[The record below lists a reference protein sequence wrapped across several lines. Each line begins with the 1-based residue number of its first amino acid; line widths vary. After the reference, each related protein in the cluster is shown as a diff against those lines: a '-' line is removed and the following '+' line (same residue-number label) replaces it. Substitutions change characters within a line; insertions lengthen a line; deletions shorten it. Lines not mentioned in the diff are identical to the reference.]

1 MPLPAGW
8 VNGRWPRQPGDTVG
22 STSAPNPYLSQLL
35 LCCSSESLL
44 AVLAG
49 HARSSPP
56 QDTSSFPLKPAAP
69 GVVQVRAP
77 AVHRFPRGRLS
88 PSCPYSSPAT
98 KRCEGHL
105 QTSLGCTPLPGALS
119 LRSSPSPAGLPQACS
134 QASSAGVAGRT
145 PLSHRSVSPDG
156 SSLPSGPTSSHSGGP
171 ARGSMPSRLISHQPC
186 HAAPLRSQTT
196 SSGTPSLSSS
206 PRPPSSSRLRFPPPA
221 PSVLYHW
228 VSALLVLTVSTFL
241 NPTRAPVHAV

>member
-1 MPLPAGW
+1 MAQAARGHCGVDLGPKSLFEPAPTLLLLGEPPGGAGW
-8 VNGRWPRQPGDTVG
+8 ACRKQPAPRYLLVPSEARG
-22 STSAPNPYLSQLL
+22 SRHR
-35 LCCSSESLL
+35 
-44 AVLAG
+44 AG
-49 HARSSPP
+49 QGPSCPP
-56 QDTSSFPLKPAAP
+56 L
-69 GVVQVRAP
+69 
-77 AVHRFPRGRLS
+77 PRGRLS
-88 PSCPYSSPAT
+88 PSCPYGSPAT

-134 QASSAGVAGRT
+134 QASSAEAAGRT
-145 PLSHRSVSPDG
+145 PLNHRSVSPDG
-156 SSLPSGPTSSHSGGP
+156 SSLPSGPTSSCSRGP
-171 ARGSMPSRLISHQPC
+171 ARGSMPSRHISHQPC

-196 SSGTPSLSSS
+196 SPGTPSLSSS